1 MSIVCLSDMNKNDF
15 IDKIKNDI
23 NEMFVTKEEIT

>member
-1 MSIVCLSDMNKNDF
+1 MSIIFLSDMNKNDF
-15 IDKIKNDI
+15 IDKIKNNI